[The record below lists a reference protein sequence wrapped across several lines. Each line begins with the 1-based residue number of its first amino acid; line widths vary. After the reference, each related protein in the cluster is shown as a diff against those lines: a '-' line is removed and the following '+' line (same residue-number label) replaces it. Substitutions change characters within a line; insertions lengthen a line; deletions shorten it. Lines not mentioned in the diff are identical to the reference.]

1 MTTIRRNNEKMSKL
15 VTVLGQFRIIT
26 IPARKKNKIKD
37 FQMQNFST
45 AEEFSLENLMKKYK
59 AEITEKNYLVE
70 NQ

>member
-26 IPARKKNKIKD
+26 IPAQKNIIKD
-37 FQMQNFST
+37 FQRQNLST

-59 AEITEKNYLVE
+59 AEVTEKIHLVE

>member
-26 IPARKKNKIKD
+26 IPAQKNIIKE
-37 FQMQNFST
+37 FQMQNLST
-45 AEEFSLENLMKKYK
+45 AGEFSLENLMKKNK
-59 AEITEKNYLVE
+59 AEVTEKIHLVE

>member
-26 IPARKKNKIKD
+26 IPAQKKTIKD
-37 FQMQNFST
+37 FQMQNLST
-45 AEEFSLENLMKKYK
+45 AEELSLENLMKKYK
-59 AEITEKNYLVE
+59 AEVTEKIHFVE